1 MHLVVSGY
9 DASPNTSPP
18 KFFSVP
24 WAAAGPVGKEL
35 RVPGQASLLAS
46 SNDGFLFVSLSQEWL
61 FLRAFCDT
69 STRISGTKP
78 CIKAPLSTLF

>member
-35 RVPGQASLLAS
+35 RVPSQASLLAS
-46 SNDGFLFVSLSQEWL
+46 SNDGFLFVSFSLKNGYFCEPFVTLLLVFPAQN
-61 FLRAFCDT
+61 RA
-69 STRISGTKP
+69 
-78 CIKAPLSTLF
+78 

>member
-24 WAAAGPVGKEL
+24 RAAAGLARKEL
-35 RVPGQASLLAS
+35 RVLGQASLLAS
-46 SNDGFLFVSLSQEWL
+46 SNGGFLFVSFSLMNGYFCEPFVTLPLVFPAQN
-61 FLRAFCDT
+61 RA
-69 STRISGTKP
+69 
-78 CIKAPLSTLF
+78 